1 LLLLP
6 KIGDSMTPPLVR
18 KIEGALD
25 PKIQSVLFEKTVV
38 VEKSLLPLLPI
49 VRPHA
54 ALENQLDE
62 IRVMSKMSGKSPK
75 IKEIFLLI
83 EKMAKSTSN
92 VLLMGESGTGK
103 EMVAVA
109 IHEKSDRNR
118 KQFVAINCSSIP
130 AQLLESEL
138 FGHKRGSFTGAQ
150 EARRGLFEEA
160 NGGTIFLDEIGDM
173 PLELQ
178 SKLLRVIQER
188 EITPVGE
195 NKPRSIDVRIIA
207 ATHKDLERMVNDGKF
222 RQDLFYR
229 LSVVPIR
236 LPALRDRKEDI
247 PLLAAHFLEKYCAKG
262 KAPQKTFTAAALAK
276 LIEQDWPGNV
286 RELENSI
293 ERAVVLSDNHLID
306 EGEILDAQ
314 TIERQKETVGVF
326 AKLMTLEDMEKCYI
340 LYVLAHTGEQKDKA
354 AKILGIDRKT
364 LYRREVAYGL
374 EQPPSDM

>member
-1 LLLLP
+1 
-6 KIGDSMTPPLVR
+6 MTSFVR
-18 KIEGALD
+18 KVEGPLD
-25 PKIQSVLFEKTVV
+25 PKIQPVLFVKTMLVA
-38 VEKSLLPLLPI
+38 KTLAPLLPI
-49 VRPHA
+49 VQPHLT
-54 ALENQLDE
+54 LEHQLDE
-62 IRVMSKMSGKSPK
+62 IRSMSKMSGKSPK
-75 IKEIFLLI
+75 IKEVFVLI
-83 EKMAKSTSN
+83 EKLAKSTSN
-92 VLLMGESGTGK
+92 VLLLGESGTGK

-109 IHEKSDRNR
+109 IHEQSERNQ
-118 KQFVAINCSSIP
+118 KLFVAINCSSIP

-138 FGHKRGSFTGAQ
+138 FGHKKGSFTGAQ

-195 NKPRSIDVRIIA
+195 NKPRPIDVRIIA
-207 ATHKDLERMVNDGKF
+207 ATHKDLEQMVADGKF

-247 PLLAAHFLEKYCAKG
+247 VLLAEHFLEKYCAKNRV
-262 KAPQKTFTAAALAK
+262 APKRFTAAAIDK
-276 LIEQDWPGNV
+276 LLEQDWPGNV

-293 ERAVVLSDNHLID
+293 ERAVVLSDTPVID

-314 TIERQKETVGVF
+314 TIEKQKDTVGIF
-326 AKLMTLEDMEKCYI
+326 AKLMTLEEMEKCYI
-340 LYVLAHTGEQKDKA
+340 LYVLAHTAEHKDKA

-364 LYRREVAYGL
+364 LYRREAAYGL
-374 EQPPSDM
+374 VPHAEL

>member
-1 LLLLP
+1 
-6 KIGDSMTPPLVR
+6 MTPFVR
-18 KIEGALD
+18 TVEATLD
-25 PKIQSVLFEKTVV
+25 PALSSRVVKTTLVD
-38 VEKSLLPLLPI
+38 KCLAPIIPLLQ
-49 VRPHA
+49 PHLT
-54 ALENQLDE
+54 LEHQLGT
-62 IRVMSKMSGKSPK
+62 IRSMSKMSGQSPK
-75 IKEIFLLI
+75 IKEVFRLI

-109 IHEKSDRNR
+109 IHEQSARSQKL
-118 KQFVAINCSSIP
+118 FVAINCSSIP
-130 AQLLESEL
+130 AHLLESEL

-195 NKPRSIDVRIIA
+195 NKPRPIDVRIIA
-207 ATHKDLERMVNDGKF
+207 ATHKDLDSMVAEGKF

-247 PLLAAHFLEKYCAKG
+247 VLLAEHFLEKYCVKNKVA
-262 KAPQKTFTAAALAK
+262 QKRFTTAAVAK
-276 LIEQDWPGNV
+276 LLEQDWPGNV
-286 RELENSI
+286 RELENSV
-293 ERAVVLSDNHLID
+293 ERAVVLSDNLLID

-314 TIERQKETVGVF
+314 EIEKQKETVGVF
-326 AKLMTLEDMEKCYI
+326 AQLMTLEEMEKCYI
-340 LYVLAHTGEQKDKA
+340 LYVLAHTGEHKDKA

-364 LYRREVAYGL
+364 LYRREVAYGT
-374 EQPPSDM
+374 EPQNIEA